1 MLSILVY
8 VQCKNQL
15 NRLKS
20 KSLNL
25 VYIYRLLQMFKQV
38 ILFVA
43 HELFKYTTT
52 STLLISTDA
61 AETFT
66 KVDLHFKYKAE
77 TLQFNPFSD
86 ERLLL
91 FTF

>member
-1 MLSILVY
+1 
-8 VQCKNQL
+8 
-15 NRLKS
+15 
-20 KSLNL
+20 
-25 VYIYRLLQMFKQV
+25 MFEQV
-38 ILFVA
+38 ILFA
-43 HELFKYTTT
+43 APEFFKYT

-66 KVDLHFKYKAE
+66 KVDLHFKYKAG

-91 FTF
+91 LYILSNTLIVLNTFYLFDLV